1 MLYKKFAQKFFTEFE
16 SVFQFILDLKNPKP
30 SRQLKGKDREKPHR
44 LLAKHLQRAES
55 QFMFEQ
61 VVPSLMAQG
70 IRPVIPIHD
79 SVLTTE
85 EHAPAVENTI
95 RAEFKRVRFKC
106 EVRVEST
113 VEE

>member
-1 MLYKKFAQKFFTEFE
+1 MISFE
-16 SVFQFILDLKNPKP
+16 SVFKFIYDLKVPKP

-55 QFMFEQ
+55 AFMFGQ
-61 VVPSLMAQG
+61 VIPSLMKQE

-85 EHAPAVENTI
+85 RHAPVVETTI
-95 RAEFKRVRFKC
+95 RDEFKRMGFDC
-106 EVRVEST
+106 AVRVEST
-113 VEE
+113 VE